1 MAQPCGRAMWATI
14 GRHSVVR
21 LQPDWVFRQREYR
34 GGPTMQVVSSVRETN
49 TPTRHIYSGWNYGDD
64 AQKAIAASLEERYRL
79 MPYIYSIASAVTN
92 DGYTLM
98 RPLVFDFSDDPEA
111 LKQKYEYMFGPSLL
125 VSPVTQPDV
134 STWDTYLPKNDAGW
148 YDFRTGKYYEGGQT
162 VTTDARRIPVFVR
175 GGSILP
181 LCKDR
186 QYALDQ
192 PEAPLEIQVYPGKD
206 ASFTLY
212 QDDGVSNNYQNG
224 QWSSAE
230 LQWDEK
236 QRQLHVNEKSGNS
249 NPPQKLK
256 YSIKIIPR

>member
-1 MAQPCGRAMWATI
+1 MFFLA
-14 GRHSVVR
+14 HS
-21 LQPDWVFRQREYR
+21 
-34 GGPTMQVVSSVRETN
+34 ETVC
-49 TPTRHIYSGWNYGDD
+49 SD
-64 AQKAIAASLEERYRL
+64 
-79 MPYIYSIASAVTN
+79 SAVSDSTRSSMISGSDVISSATSPSVFAVSTVEKMLDMAGYVPSRMPGFLALDFMDN
-92 DGYTLM
+92 SCGTGNILVVALERAIDGIDTFFKALG
-98 RPLVFDFSDDPEA
+98 FSDE
-111 LKQKYEYMFGPSLL
+111 QKYEYMFGPSLL

-192 PEAPLEIQVYPGKD
+192 PDSPLEIQVYPGKD

-249 NPPQKLK
+249 NPPKKLK